1 MYQQNKGDNKLK
13 AKKLTLLLTLMVLLA
28 TVLSGCGGAAGGES
42 DTIKL
47 GVIGPLTGDYSMY
60 GTAVANAAQLAA
72 DEINAAGGI
81 DGKQVEII
89 AYDSKGDKT
98 EAVNAYNRLRDQ
110 DKIVA
115 LIGGTFS
122 GTTLSIK
129 EIAKADN
136 MPVLT
141 PTATNGEVTLDA
153 ANIFRACYTDPYQGS
168 TAAVFAAEELK
179 ATKAAVL
186 YNIEDPYS
194 EGLAVAFDEQ
204 FSTIGTVTNYEG
216 YTKND
221 ADFRAILTKIAAEE
235 PDVLFL
241 PDYIAKVGVI
251 LSQVEELGL
260 NVVAIGGDGWDG
272 IEGDYA
278 EVAEGHYFAN
288 HYAKTDESAIVQDF
302 ISAYEAKFESSPN
315 ALAALAYDSTFIM
328 KSAIEAAGSTE
339 AEAIITALAAT
350 DMSGVTGHVTFD
362 ENGDPIKSISIIQ
375 VVSGEHVLA
384 AKVSGK

>member
-1 MYQQNKGDNKLK
+1 MKS
-13 AKKLTLLLTLMVLLA
+13 KKLALLLVLMLLLTS
-28 TVLSGCGGAAGGES
+28 VLSGCAGGS
-42 DTIKL
+42 DEPETIKL

-60 GTAVANAAQLAA
+60 GTAVANAAKLAA

-81 DGKQVEII
+81 DGKNVEII

-110 DKIVA
+110 DKIVG

-129 EIAKADN
+129 EIAKEDN
-136 MPVLT
+136 MPVLS

-153 ANIFRACYTDPYQGS
+153 SNIFRACYTDPYQGA
-168 TAAVFAAEELK
+168 TAAVFASEELG

-194 EGLAVAFDEQ
+194 EGLAIAFNEK
-204 FSTIGTVTNYEG
+204 FGSIGTVTSYEG

-221 ADFRAILTKIAAEE
+221 ADFRAILTKIAAED
-235 PDVLFL
+235 PDVIFL

-251 LSQVEELGL
+251 LSQVKELGL
-260 NVVAIGGDGWDG
+260 DVVAIGGDGWDG

-288 HYAKTDESAIVQDF
+288 HYAKTDEAAVVQDF
-302 ISAYEAKFESSPN
+302 ISAYESAYESSPN
-315 ALAALAYDSTFIM
+315 ALAALAYDSTYIM
-328 KSAIEAAGSTE
+328 KGAIEKAASTDS
-339 AEAIITALAAT
+339 EAIITALAET
-350 DMSGVTGHVTFD
+350 DKDGVTGHVTFD

-375 VVSGEHVLA
+375 IVDGEHVLA
-384 AKVSGK
+384 AKVAGN

>member
-1 MYQQNKGDNKLK
+1 
-13 AKKLTLLLTLMVLLA
+13 MVLLA
-28 TVLSGCGGAAGGES
+28 TVLNGCAGASADS
-42 DTIKL
+42 DVIKL

-72 DEINAAGGI
+72 DEINANGGI

-110 DKIVA
+110 DEIVG

-129 EIAKADN
+129 EIAKEDN

-153 ANIFRACYTDPYQGS
+153 SNIFRACYTDPYQGA
-168 TAAVFAAEELK
+168 TAAVFAADELK

-186 YNIEDPYS
+186 FNIEDPYS
-194 EGLAVAFDEQ
+194 EGLAVAFNEK
-204 FSTIGTVTNYEG
+204 FGELGTVTSYEG

-221 ADFRAILTKIAAEE
+221 ADFRAILTKIAAED

-251 LSQVEELGL
+251 LSQVEELGMD
-260 NVVAIGGDGWDG
+260 VVAIGGDGWDG

-278 EVAEGHYFAN
+278 AVAEGHYFAN
-288 HYAKTDESAIVQDF
+288 HYAKTDEAAVVQDF
-302 ISAYEAKFESSPN
+302 IKAYEEKFGSSPN

-328 KSAIEAAGSTE
+328 KSAIEAAGSTDS
-339 AEAIITALAAT
+339 AAIIKALAAT
-350 DMSGVTGHVTFD
+350 DLSGVTGNVTFD
-362 ENGDPIKSISIIQ
+362 KNGDPIKSISIIQ
-375 VVSGEHVLA
+375 ILNGEHVLA
-384 AKVSGK
+384 AKVLGK

>member
-1 MYQQNKGDNKLK
+1 MRT
-13 AKKLTLLLTLMVLLA
+13 KKLSLLVVISLLVM
-28 TVLSGCGGAAGGES
+28 TIFSGCGGSGGA

-72 DEINAAGGI
+72 EEINAKGGI
-81 DGKQVEII
+81 DGKPVEII

-110 DKIVA
+110 DEIVG

-129 EIAKADN
+129 EIAKSDN

-141 PTATNGEVTLDA
+141 PTATNGEVTLNAD
-153 ANIFRACYTDPYQGS
+153 NIFRACYTDPYQGS
-168 TAAVFAAEELK
+168 TAAVFAVEKLGAK
-179 ATKAAVL
+179 KAAVL
-186 YNIEDPYS
+186 FNIEDPYS
-194 EGLAVAFDEQ
+194 EGLAVAFDET
-204 FSTIGTVTNYEG
+204 FSSLGTVTNYEG

-260 NVVAIGGDGWDG
+260 DVVAIGGDGWDG

-278 EVAEGHYFAN
+278 EVADGHYFAN
-288 HYAKTDESAIVQDF
+288 HYAKTDTATIVQDF
-302 ISAYEAKFESSPN
+302 ISAYEEKFDASPN
-315 ALAALAYDSTFIM
+315 ALAALAYDSTYIM
-328 KSAIEAAGSTE
+328 KRAIEEAGSTD
-339 AEAIITALAAT
+339 ADAIIAALAAT
-350 DMSGVTGHVTFD
+350 DMSGVTGNVVFD

-375 VVSGEHVLA
+375 VKNGKHVLA